1 MVDYS
6 LALTAIRIRSGTDP
20 VIAIKEH
27 ADAWNQQHALELFTE
42 EPVLIEGQLLQS
54 KCASTRLAA
63 SRAVSGSAG
72 PWLDAWLAGAA
83 EYEAFLIDAVTPDWA
98 LQEGRFLKRPHIV
111 GGANGRRYGLMET
124 PFAWRRRMIFGGRTM
139 LR

>member
-1 MVDYS
+1 MVNYD
-6 LALTAIRIRSGTDP
+6 LAHTAIRIRSGTDP

-27 ADAWNQQHALELFTE
+27 ADAWNQQRAQEMFNE
-42 EPVLIEGQLLQS
+42 EPAFVEGQS
-54 KCASTRLAA
+54 
-63 SRAVSGSAG
+63 
-72 PWLDAWLAGAA
+72 WLDAWLAGAA
-83 EYEAFLIDAVTPDWA
+83 EYEAFLIDVATPDWA
-98 LQEGRFLKRPHIV
+98 LREERFLKRPHIV

>member
-1 MVDYS
+1 MVIYS
-6 LALTAIRIRSGTDP
+6 LVHTAERIRSGTDP

-27 ADAWNQQHALELFTE
+27 ADAWNQQHDLELFTE
-42 EPVLIEGQLLQS
+42 EPVLIEGLLSQS
-54 KCASTRLAA
+54 RCAST
-63 SRAVSGSAG
+63 SVSGSAG

>member
-6 LALTAIRIRSGTDP
+6 LAHTAIRIRSGTDP

-27 ADAWNQQHALELFTE
+27 ADAWNQQRAQKMFNE
-42 EPVLIEGQLLQS
+42 EPAFVEGQLLQP
-54 KCASTRLAA
+54 
-63 SRAVSGSAG
+63 AG

-83 EYEAFLIDAVTPDWA
+83 EYEAFLIDVVTPDWA